1 MDQTDLENLRLE
13 NHVLRLKLEQQRN
26 RYRES
31 PSGMP
36 AWTQQMSRA
45 PSYKL
50 YWYNS
55 ETKESIWDDEAIV
68 VPFWPDGFNVV
79 KISELSAE
87 AFSTFASKFPEQ
99 AFNLVSPRYT
109 PAAAAPTS
117 FSFDTGEDACR
128 KFVQQIAPYLLNEK
142 GIEIPQ
148 YDPND
153 SYNEVLRKTK
163 MCVEWLDI
171 VQDRLPR
178 GIVHN

>member
-45 PSYKL
+45 PTYKL

-87 AFSTFASKFPEQ
+87 AFSTFASKYPEQ
-99 AFNLVSPRYT
+99 AFNLVSPRFT
-109 PAAAAPTS
+109 PQGSAAPA
-117 FSFDTGEDACR
+117 FPFPEDKGEDACR
-128 KFVQQIAPYLLNEK
+128 KFVQQVAPYLLNER
-142 GIEIPQ
+142 GIEVPQ

-153 SYNEVLRKTK
+153 SYSAVLLK
-163 MCVEWLDI
+163 MNMCIEWL
-171 VQDRLPR
+171 QLSRP
-178 GIVHN
+178 